1 MDKPLLKSRMTLIGL
16 VVVFALPALIAK
28 LILSQNWYQSGVTNF
43 GQLVDGNVTLSSLG
57 ISSPEPQDG
66 WLLGYVIP
74 EHCDEL
80 CTQQLHI
87 LGQSYIALGRH
98 KERVSP
104 TIFATKS
111 SDNTWL
117 ENNDVDTLMVN
128 QLNTNFFQDA
138 SIIIVDPLGQ
148 LVMLY
153 PSVTDESEL
162 VNQSK
167 GMLHDLRKLLKLS
180 RVG

>member
-1 MDKPLLKSRMTLIGL
+1 MDKPLLKGRMTLVGL

-43 GQLVDGNVTLSSLG
+43 GQLIDGNVTLSSLG
-57 ISSPEPQDG
+57 IESSESQEG

-80 CTQQLHI
+80 CTQQMHI
-87 LGQSYIALGRH
+87 LGQSYIALGKY

-111 SDNTWL
+111 SDSNWL
-117 ENNDVDTLMVN
+117 ESHDADALVVSEVN
-128 QLNTNFFQDA
+128 ERVFQDA

-153 PSVTDESEL
+153 PSVTNESEL
-162 VNQSK
+162 VSQSK